1 MNLLFR
7 IVSLN
12 EGPISLKPQSSDPRC
27 NSITDDDGA
36 FDLAGQD
43 ESDTI
48 WRLESIL
55 LSVTGVSKN
64 NLCTREKTDLFDFNF
79 EAGENV

>member
-1 MNLLFR
+1 MRIATLILTHNVSSLLKRAKTEKLRDLMNLLFR

-48 WRLESIL
+48 
-55 LSVTGVSKN
+55 
-64 NLCTREKTDLFDFNF
+64 
-79 EAGENV
+79 